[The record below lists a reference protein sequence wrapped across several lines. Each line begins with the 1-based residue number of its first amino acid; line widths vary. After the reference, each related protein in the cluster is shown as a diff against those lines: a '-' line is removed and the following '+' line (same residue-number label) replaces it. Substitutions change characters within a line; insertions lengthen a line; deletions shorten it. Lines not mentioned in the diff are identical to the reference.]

1 MTGSE
6 VLALV
11 KKHGGNARAA
21 AKAAGVARST
31 FQEWVKKAKS
41 GKDIA
46 TAPASEHTSK
56 KVGRS
61 LSDFR
66 SAYDKDFIIPT
77 KIKDGLKTLAGG
89 WEYEVTFAK
98 IAGVSLSD
106 LAAYRDQFAAYVVV
120 VKRDGKRA
128 WAGSASMAKAMREMV
143 S

>member
-11 KKHGGNARAA
+11 KKHGSQKAA

-31 FQEWVKKAKS
+31 FQEWVKKARS

-46 TAPASEHTSK
+46 AAPAIEHAPK

-77 KIKDGLKTLAGG
+77 KIRDGLKMLSGG
-89 WEYEVTFAK
+89 WEYEVSFAK
-98 IAGVSLSD
+98 LSGVSLSD

>member
-1 MTGSE
+1 MTGQE

-11 KKHGGNARAA
+11 KKHGNQLEA
-21 AKAAGVARST
+21 AKAAGVAKST
-31 FQEWVKKAKS
+31 FNEWVKKARNGRDVPS
-41 GKDIA
+41 
-46 TAPASEHTSK
+46 TSSSEQSTK

-77 KIKDGLKTLAGG
+77 KIKDALKTLAGG
-89 WEYEVTFAK
+89 WEYEVSFAK